1 MIISL
6 TGFMGCGK
14 SSVGKKLS
22 ELLSCEFIDLDSY
35 IEDMANMKI
44 PEVFELYGEPGFR
57 EKEYDALSEIISEY
71 KSGKNDGLTILSL
84 GGGTL
89 TTGKCRKIVSTE
101 TKCIYLKA
109 QTDTLVRNLEKD
121 YRKRPL
127 ISVSASNIPE
137 LRQRICSILKDRV
150 GTYEACSCVTVET
163 DGKTVD
169 EIALDICN
177 VITGII

>member
-14 SSVGKKLS
+14 SSVGKRLY
-22 ELLSCEFIDLDSY
+22 ELLSCKFVDLDSY

-44 PEVFELYGEPGFR
+44 PEIFSLYGEAGFR

-71 KSGKNDGLTILSL
+71 KSGKKDGLTIISL

-89 TTGKCRKIVSTE
+89 TTGKCREIVCTE

-109 QTDTLVRNLEKD
+109 ETDTLVRNLEKD

-127 ISVSASNIPE
+127 ISVSANSIPE
-137 LRQRICSILKDRV
+137 LRQRICTILKDRIR
-150 GTYEACSCVTVET
+150 TYEACSSVTVET

-169 EIALDICN
+169 EIACDICG
-177 VITGII
+177 VITGSI